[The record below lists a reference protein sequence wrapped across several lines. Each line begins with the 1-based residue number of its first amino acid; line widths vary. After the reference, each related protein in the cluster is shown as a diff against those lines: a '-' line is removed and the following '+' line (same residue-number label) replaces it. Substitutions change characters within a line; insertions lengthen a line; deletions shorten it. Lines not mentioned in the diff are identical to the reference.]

1 MVKIQILKQR
11 MMRLLNL
18 KGRSSHYIQIGITI
32 IFVILVNRSLTSVE
46 IGNLLQSINPSALI
60 FASLLSI
67 AAIMVQ
73 AFRWYLISRT
83 LTIPLSY
90 TVALQRLLWGNL
102 LAFVTPGH
110 VGELFRGIDLC
121 PSKKMIMV
129 FSALADRLFGNV
141 AVVLFAVP
149 VVMIQL
155 FWLHRSIPVYLSV
168 AILVTTILILLIFVL
183 LKFQIKWYN
192 YLPSKFVS
200 PISGFIEIVNK
211 LDIGLIT
218 LLSIV
223 HHALLI
229 VQASFLIR
237 TFVEVSF
244 SEGIIIS
251 VLAYVCMLF
260 LPISI
265 ANIGIREYSFTL
277 FLSVVALP
285 GSSIFTIPAISF
297 GVSSILLFLNIIIPA
312 LAGLFWRIIPF
323 LGRRRS
329 KTDSVIDLMRLQSN
343 NLSKEKG
350 FN

>member
-18 KGRSSHYIQIGITI
+18 KVRTSHYIQIGITI

-46 IGNLLQSINPSALI
+46 IGNLLHSINPSALI
-60 FASLLSI
+60 LALLLSV
-67 AAIMVQ
+67 AAIIVQ

-83 LTIPLSY
+83 LSIPLSY
-90 TVALQRLLWGNL
+90 TVAIQRLLWGNL

-110 VGELFRGIDLC
+110 IGELFRGIDLC
-121 PSKKMIMV
+121 PTKKKIMV

-141 AVVLFAVP
+141 AVVLIAVP
-149 VVMIQL
+149 VVFIQL
-155 FWLHRSIPVYLSV
+155 FWLHRSIPTYLSV
-168 AILVTTILILLIFVL
+168 AIMVTTILILLIFVL

-192 YLPSKFVS
+192 HLPSKVAG
-200 PISGFIEIVNK
+200 PISGFIEIVTK

-218 LLSIV
+218 LLSLL

-229 VQASFLIR
+229 VQASFLIM

-244 SEGIIIS
+244 TEGIMIS
-251 VLAYVCMLF
+251 VLAYTCMLF

-265 ANIGIREYSFTL
+265 ANIGVREYSFTL
-277 FLSVVALP
+277 FLSVVVLP
-285 GSSIFTIPAISF
+285 ESCVFTIPAISF
-297 GVSSILLFLNIIIPA
+297 GVSSLLLFLNIIIPA
-312 LAGLFWRIIPF
+312 LAGLFWRILPF

-329 KTDSVIDLMRLQSN
+329 KTNSVIDLMPLQSN
-343 NLSKEKG
+343 NCLRKRV
-350 FN
+350 